1 MIANRH
7 FCRRLAVPTFQPG
20 KPVDFPTPPSESEAA
35 GGDPPWRTKMFARQK
50 CSKVGCF
57 LEAALPIVAPAIGL
71 LSMLSLAAFS

>member
-7 FCRRLAVPTFQPG
+7 FCGRPVVPTFQPG
-20 KPVDFPTPPSESEAA
+20 NPVNFPTPPSESGAA
-35 GGDPPWRTKMFARQK
+35 GGDPAWRTKMFARQE

-57 LEAALPIVAPAIGL
+57 LEAALPVVAPAIAL